1 MYVLGSVLD
10 LKIEHRGV
18 TPPSPQKGSSI
29 SESLSGRELLLF
41 VVFLRGHWEWV
52 SEPHL
57 HAFALLLVNTPW
69 SQSELSTL
77 LLLVLSSSPSLII
90 YCYVPKIWRF
100 LWLH

>member
-1 MYVLGSVLD
+1 MYILGSVLD

-52 SEPHL
+52 MQKWVSETLAWHS
-57 HAFALLLVNTPW
+57 FALLLVNT
-69 SQSELSTL
+69 S
-77 LLLVLSSSPSLII
+77 
-90 YCYVPKIWRF
+90 
-100 LWLH
+100 